1 MNKKELQKE
10 FKKLG
15 LEMSDK
21 QVGWDNRYVVKCG
34 SSCMYTFSNLKQGI
48 LALEEEK
55 RRINIGFYINTQ
67 GQDIPREYI

>member
-10 FKKLG
+10 LKKLG

-34 SSCMYTFSNLKQGI
+34 SRRMYTFSNLKQGI

-55 RRINIGFYINTQ
+55 RRINIGFI
-67 GQDIPREYI
+67 